1 MDGEAQPLG
10 AGLKLLIVDDEP
22 VVRQFLKM
30 VLSDLG
36 FEVEV
41 LASSAEAR
49 ARAAAGDVDV
59 LLVDKNLQDGSGL
72 ELCREF
78 AQGGASH
85 TKVLMMSGHATLES
99 AIEAIRHGA
108 IDYLCKPFGLDELRE
123 RLPRVIEI
131 VRLDRKNRQLVE
143 ELRVRNAELE
153 ALSVRDPL
161 TNLFNHGHL
170 QEALQRELARSE
182 HHRHSFVLALLD
194 LDGFHDINARHGH
207 GFGDRILKEMATLL
221 RTRSRKS
228 DLPFRIAEQEVAAR
242 YGPDVFALILPE
254 TTRAAAATKL
264 EALRRAVSELRFG
277 NLRAPTLSV
286 GFACYPEDALDR
298 ENVIECAQR
307 ALKAAKRVGGDQL
320 VSYSPAIGTSDEESA
335 ELAARHAKALT
346 RSLSDGSFRFVYQ
359 PIVSVSDRS
368 TLGYEAL
375 CRPSDPTFRSVGE
388 LIETAVRTGRIRDL
402 GRTLRKIALEPISTL
417 PVEYLLFLNIHP
429 QDLHEEA
436 ILQVEPHLGPWAK
449 RLVLEVTETEAIDD
463 PARVLERIRC
473 LRQCGFRVA
482 LGDLG
487 SAYSSLNLLA
497 QLEPDFVKLDMELV
511 RGISREGRAARLI
524 QHLLEFC
531 RGENLVTIAEGIE
544 TDDELRVVSD
554 LGVDYVQ
561 GYLLG
566 RPSELI

>member
-1 MDGEAQPLG
+1 MDGEAEPIG

-22 VVRQFLKM
+22 VVRQFLKL
-30 VLSDLG
+30 VLSELG
-36 FEVEV
+36 FDVET
-41 LASSAEAR
+41 LASSCEAR
-49 ARAAAGDVDV
+49 ARAACGDVDI

-78 AQGGASH
+78 AASGASH
-85 TKVLMMSGHATLES
+85 CKVMMMSGQATLDS

-108 IDYLCKPFGLDELRE
+108 SDYFCKPFGIDELRA
-123 RLPRVIEI
+123 RLPRVVEL
-131 VRLDRKNRQLVE
+131 VRIDRHNRLLVE

-153 ALSVRDPL
+153 SLSVRDPL

-182 HHRHSFVLALLD
+182 HHRHPFVLALLD
-194 LDGFHDINARHGH
+194 LDGFREINARHGH
-207 GFGDRILKEMATLL
+207 ALGDRILKEMATLL

-264 EALRRAVSELRFG
+264 EALRRAVSDVRIG
-277 NLRAPTLSV
+277 ALRAPTLSV
-286 GFACYPEDALDR
+286 GFACYPEDAADR
-298 ENVIECAQR
+298 EKMIECAQR
-307 ALKAAKRVGGDQL
+307 ALKAAKRVGGNQL
-320 VSYSPAIGTSDEESA
+320 VSYSPAIGTSDEDA
-335 ELAARHAKALT
+335 AALAATHAKALT
-346 RSLSDGSFRFVYQ
+346 RSLSETAFRFVYQ
-359 PIVSVSDRS
+359 PIVKVGDRS
-368 TLGYEAL
+368 IFGYEAL
-375 CRPSDPTFRSVGE
+375 CRPKDPAFRSVGE

-402 GRTLRKIALEPISTL
+402 GRTLRKIALEPIATL
-417 PVEYLLFLNIHP
+417 PESCLLFLNIHP
-429 QDLHEEA
+429 QDLNEEA
-436 ILQVEPHLGPWAK
+436 ILAVEPHLGPWAN

-463 PARVLERIRC
+463 PARVRERIRA
-473 LRQCGFRVA
+473 LRANGFRVA
-482 LGDLG
+482 LDDLG

-544 TDDELRVVSD
+544 TEAELRVVSD

-566 RPSELI
+566 RPAPLP

>member
-1 MDGEAQPLG
+1 MDCEAEPLG
-10 AGLKLLIVDDEP
+10 AGLRMLVVDDEP
-22 VVRQFLKM
+22 VVQQFLKL
-30 VLSDLG
+30 VLAELG
-36 FEVEV
+36 FVVE
-41 LASSAEAR
+41 LLPTTCAAR
-49 ARAAAGDVDV
+49 ARAAQGGIDI
-59 LLVDKNLQDGSGL
+59 LLIDKNLPDGDGL
-72 ELCREF
+72 ELCREI
-78 AQGGASH
+78 AAGGASH
-85 TKVLMMSGHATLES
+85 CKVMMMSGQATLDS

-108 IDYLCKPFGLDELRE
+108 IDFFCKPFGLEELRA
-123 RLPRVIEI
+123 RLPRVVELVHI
-131 VRLDRKNRQLVE
+131 DRKNRLVLE
-143 ELRVRNAELE
+143 ELQVRNAELQ

-182 HHRHSFVLALLD
+182 HHRHPFVLALLD
-194 LDGFHDINARHGH
+194 LDGFREINARHGH
-207 GFGDRILKEMATLL
+207 ALGDRILKEMATLL

-264 EALRRAVSELRFG
+264 EALRRIVVDLRVGELP
-277 NLRAPTLSV
+277 APTLSV
-286 GFACYPEDALDR
+286 GFACYPEDASDR
-298 ENVIECAQR
+298 ERLIACAQR
-307 ALKAAKRVGGDQL
+307 ALKAAKRVGGNQL
-320 VSYSPAIGTSDEESA
+320 VSYSPAIGTSDEDA
-335 ELAARHAKALT
+335 AALAATHAKALT
-346 RSLSDGSFRFVYQ
+346 RSLSEGAFRFVYQ
-359 PIVSVSDRS
+359 PIVSVGDRT
-368 TLGYEAL
+368 TLGFEAL
-375 CRPSDPTFRSVGE
+375 CRPIDQAFRSVGE

-402 GRTLRKIALEPISTL
+402 GRTLRQIALQPITTL
-417 PVEYLLFLNIHP
+417 PEHCLLFLNIHP
-429 QDLHEEA
+429 QDLHEDA
-436 ILQVEPHLGPWAK
+436 ILGVEPHLRPWAR

-463 PARVLERIRC
+463 PARVRERIRC
-473 LRQCGFRVA
+473 LRAGGFRVA
-482 LGDLG
+482 LDDLG

-531 RGENLVTIAEGIE
+531 RGEKLVTIAEGIE

-566 RPSELI
+566 RPSAL